1 MDINIHFYWRNGPTR
16 PRICFHALTSCKCR
30 LIACFIITLLDF
42 IGKTNDCRHACRP
55 GSPLQNVL
63 VSFIT
68 CFLINTVN
76 MLFYWLWDL
85 TLLVCVITV
94 AVKWPSC
101 IVGNVTPCFTL
112 LGQLEKQSKSI
123 QQNQNYQLC
132 YYTRSFYFFKKTW
145 HPFPSMQISNRVT
158 TLWVIYLIRLN
169 KRLHTT
175 RFTPAVILR
184 ETWKHFNV

>member
-1 MDINIHFYWRNGPTR
+1 MDINIHIYWRNGPTR

-42 IGKTNDCRHACRP
+42 IGKTNDCRHAATERT
-55 GSPLQNVL
+55 GVL
-63 VSFIT
+63 YYLFFQS
-68 CFLINTVN
+68 INTVN

-94 AVKWPSC
+94 AVKRPSC

-145 HPFPSMQISNRVT
+145 PPFPTMQISNRVT
-158 TLWVIYLIRLN
+158 TLWVIYLIRRN

-175 RFTPAVILR
+175 RFTPAVILW

>member
-1 MDINIHFYWRNGPTR
+1 
-16 PRICFHALTSCKCR
+16 
-30 LIACFIITLLDF
+30 
-42 IGKTNDCRHACRP
+42 
-55 GSPLQNVL
+55 
-63 VSFIT
+63 
-68 CFLINTVN
+68 

-132 YYTRSFYFFKKTW
+132 YYTRSFYFFKKNLAPIS
-145 HPFPSMQISNRVT
+145 HNANQQPSDNIVGHLSD
-158 TLWVIYLIRLN
+158 
-169 KRLHTT
+169 
-175 RFTPAVILR
+175 
-184 ETWKHFNV
+184 